1 MIPLKYSLFPIAR
14 VKHNPP
20 SEWEN
25 TPSGKCNDTANSQGE
40 EGMEQSAANYRRVV
54 EKCQQVT
61 PSALLVFRLHQEI
74 EVVLNESSRNDM
86 GHREEE
92 GALHEG
98 AVEFE
103 KQPS

>member
-1 MIPLKYSLFPIAR
+1 VKRYS
-14 VKHNPP
+14 P

-25 TPSGKCNDTANSQGE
+25 TPSGKSNDTAYSQGE
-40 EGMEQSAANYRRVV
+40 EGIERSATNYRGVV

-92 GALHEG
+92 GALQIRAAQLKE
-98 AVEFE
+98 E
-103 KQPS
+103 SS